1 MIVSKVL
8 RMAALG
14 AVAALAA
21 CHKDSTGPSKSSS
34 ALGNYYGVYGASNG
48 SSSAGGSLVI
58 VINVGSATGTLT
70 PVGQAGVSLTGTYAS
85 GSGAVNL
92 SGSGRTL
99 VGTISGGKLGGT
111 YTGPD
116 GQGTFGTQQGATS
129 SDVQLFCGTYSGAS
143 TGVWNLSK
151 AGSTLTG
158 AYADD
163 GGGSA
168 ALAGSVSGSSISLT
182 FSGGTASGSL
192 TNATTMSGN
201 WTAGAAS
208 GTWQGHSPC

>member
-1 MIVSKVL
+1 MMAYKVSRVV
-8 RMAALG
+8 AL
-14 AVAALAA
+14 AALAVVGA
-21 CHKDSTGPSKSSS
+21 CHKDSTGPGSSS

-48 SSSAGGSLVI
+48 SSSAGGSLI
-58 VINVGSATGTLT
+58 IIINVGAATGTLT
-70 PVGQAGVSLTGTYAS
+70 PVGLSGVSLTGTYAS

-92 SGSGRTL
+92 SGGGRTL
-99 VGTISGGKLGGT
+99 VGTISSGKLNGT

-116 GQGTFGTQQGATS
+116 GAGTFGTQQGATS
-129 SDVQLFCGTYSGAS
+129 SDVQLFCGSYTGSS
-143 TGVWNLSK
+143 QGVWNLSK
-151 AGSTLTG
+151 AGSTLSG

-168 ALAGSVSGSSISLT
+168 QLTGSLSGSTINLSYSA
-182 FSGGTASGSL
+182 GTATGTLATS
-192 TNATTMSGN
+192 TTMNGH